1 MIDLAMIFQKL
12 AKNRSKLNL
21 KKILESVIFIFE
33 GFGLAK
39 ALILMPT
46 FIEKIGD

>member
-1 MIDLAMIFQKL
+1 MIFQKL
-12 AKNRSKLNL
+12 AKNGSKLKL
-21 KKILESVIFIFE
+21 KKVLESVIFIFE

-39 ALILMPT
+39 VPILMRT

>member
-1 MIDLAMIFQKL
+1 MMIFQKL
-12 AKNRSKLNL
+12 AKNRSKLKF
-21 KKILESVIFIFE
+21 KKIVESIIFIFE

-39 ALILMPT
+39 GLILMRT

>member
-1 MIDLAMIFQKL
+1 MIFQKL
-12 AKNRSKLNL
+12 AKNRAKL
-21 KKILESVIFIFE
+21 KFTKILETEIFIFE

-39 ALILMPT
+39 GLILLPT

>member
-1 MIDLAMIFQKL
+1 MIFQKL
-12 AKNRSKLNL
+12 AKNRSKSEF

-33 GFGLAK
+33 GFRLTKG
-39 ALILMPT
+39 LILMRT